1 MATINL
7 QTTLKVSP
15 NDLWARVK
23 DVGAISD
30 LLDVITDSSLDGHV
44 RSCTM
49 ANGAQLDETILSID
63 DEHRRVAY
71 SITTSPFPIEV
82 HASSMQVSDAGRG
95 KSTFQW
101 ITDIKP
107 DELADTLAPML
118 KGEITQLEG
127 HYGT

>member
-15 NDLWARVK
+15 DELWARVR
-23 DVGAISD
+23 DVGALSD
-30 LLDVITDSSLDGHV
+30 MLDVITDSSLDGYK

-49 ANGAQLDETILSID
+49 ADGGQLDELILSID

-71 SITTSPFPIEV
+71 SITASPFPIEV
-82 HASSMQVSDAGRG
+82 HAASMQVSDARRG

-107 DELADTLAPML
+107 DELADALTPML
-118 KGEITQLEG
+118 EGEIAQLEK